1 MKKIIIENKTHGTH
15 EVLLDD
21 EDYEWV
27 SKHKWYLLK
36 DYSRKREAFYAYRSV
51 KQPDGKYK
59 SVYLHREI
67 MNTPKGLLTDHL
79 NGNGLDNRR
88 ANLRVCTN
96 RENQINRRGRIDRA
110 SKYIGVQYM
119 KVKNLKKPWRPNVL
133 VSDSSTKRGQRHISK
148 GYYATEE
155 EAAYQRD
162 LCMVKYHGTGVVLN
176 FPEKLN
182 EYLNILSNEAKKVAG
197 A

>member
-1 MKKIIIENKTHGTH
+1 MKKLTIENKVHGSR

-21 EDYEWV
+21 DVYEWA
-27 SKHKWYLLK
+27 SKYKWYLMK
-36 DYSRKREAFYAYRSV
+36 DASRKREAFYAQRNV
-51 KQPDGKYK
+51 KQPDGKRK
-59 SVYLHREI
+59 SILLHREI

-96 RENQINRRGRIDRA
+96 RENQINRRGNINRTN
-110 SKYIGVQYM
+110 KYIGIEKDKKAQ
-119 KVKNLKKPWRPNVL
+119 NKPWRPNVL
-133 VSDSSTKRGQRHISK
+133 VSDPSKKRGQRRLSK

-162 LCMVKYHGTGVVLN
+162 LCMVKYHGTEVVLN

-182 EYLNILSNEAKKVAG
+182 EYLNLIKQDMVNV
-197 A
+197 